1 MVTASI
7 GEMKRIVYA
16 LNAATEQY
24 DAGNPQ
30 MSDIQ
35 WDSLYFK
42 LKQMEH
48 ILKKVLPESPTRK
61 IHYKAVN
68 NLEKV
73 RHNHLMLSL
82 DKTKDSKEI
91 KTFLG
96 DKDYICMGKMD
107 GLTLSLYYKNGNLI
121 SAETR
126 GNGIEGE
133 QVLHNAITIWNIP
146 KSIKGAPQELI
157 VDGEIICTYHD
168 FEKFQGDYK
177 NPRNFA
183 SGSIRL
189 LDANECRKRKLTF
202 IAWDVVKGFETLKT
216 LSKKL
221 QTLST
226 MGFSVVPFV
235 VDDNVYKKPVE
246 IIAEDVFDLCKKE
259 EYPIDGLVFK
269 FNDCDYYAAQGRT
282 DHHFKGGIAFKR
294 YDEEVETT
302 LRDIEWQLG
311 RSGVLT
317 PVAIFDEVELGG
329 TMVSRASL
337 HNISVMDS
345 LYSSTWGEGLKVT
358 VFKANEIIPQLS
370 DVYVKG
376 YIPPANKKLFPPK
389 ICPYCGQ
396 PTTLKDNNGV
406 KTLYCFNADC
416 GDKIIAQI
424 EHFCSKKGMDIKGLS
439 TATLQKL
446 YKANWINN
454 IEDIFI
460 LSVHR
465 EEWIAMP
472 GFGEKLVDKILAA
485 IDASRKCTLET
496 FITALGIPLIGRT
509 VAKEIVKE
517 FPTYDEFRAAIN
529 EGFDF
534 SILPTFAEAKT
545 KALLNFDYGVADRV
559 YKYLTI
565 GFEEPVQKTDTLA
578 NVTVVITGKLKLYK
592 NRAELKS
599 VIENAGGKVT
609 DSVTKKVTY
618 LINNDITSTTAK
630 NKKAQDL
637 GIEIITEEEFAKKFL
652 NV

>member
-1 MVTASI
+1 MDMTNASM
-7 GEMKRIVYA
+7 GEMRRIVYT

-30 MSDIQ
+30 MSDIK
-35 WDSLYFK
+35 WDSLYFR

-48 ILKKVLPESPTRK
+48 ALERVLPESPTRK

-68 NLEKV
+68 SLEKV

-107 GLTLSLYYKNGNLI
+107 GLTLSLFYKNGNLV

-126 GNGIEGE
+126 GDGIEGE

-157 VDGEIICTYHD
+157 VDGEIICTYQD
-168 FEKFQGDYK
+168 FEKFQGNYK

-202 IAWDVVKGFETLKT
+202 IAWDVIKGFETLPT
-216 LSKKL
+216 LSAKL

-226 MGFSVVPFV
+226 LGFSVVPFV
-235 VDDNVYKKPVE
+235 VDDNVYKKPIE
-246 IIAEDVFDLCKKE
+246 IIAEDVFDLCRKK

-294 YDEEVETT
+294 YDEEIETT

-345 LYSSTWGEGLKVT
+345 LYPNTWSEGLKVT

-370 DVYVKG
+370 DAYVKG
-376 YIPPANKKLFPPK
+376 YMPPANKKLFPPR

-406 KTLYCFNADC
+406 KTLYCLNADC

-454 IEDIFI
+454 IEDIFN
-460 LSVHR
+460 LSTHR

-485 IDASRKCTLET
+485 IDESRKCTLET

-517 FPTYDEFRAAIN
+517 FPTYNEFRAAIN
-529 EGFDF
+529 DRFDF
-534 SILPTFAEAKT
+534 
-545 KALLNFDYGVADRV
+545 
-559 YKYLTI
+559 
-565 GFEEPVQKTDTLA
+565 
-578 NVTVVITGKLKLYK
+578 
-592 NRAELKS
+592 
-599 VIENAGGKVT
+599 
-609 DSVTKKVTY
+609 
-618 LINNDITSTTAK
+618 
-630 NKKAQDL
+630 
-637 GIEIITEEEFAKKFL
+637 
-652 NV
+652 